1 MSPNALTATGIS
13 DHVNNPTAA
22 SLMTEKPSD
31 SRPIGD
37 IIRTHAER
45 LALDAEERLHQRQR
59 ALAEQSSTANPPDV
73 RIRVWEKVHALRMP
87 GDATHPVLD
96 VIAYGTGLTL
106 AQVREEQSVR
116 LALRT
121 KRAAAQHASE
131 SAESATSSS
140 QGATPIP

>member
-1 MSPNALTATGIS
+1 MSPYPRTATS
-13 DHVNNPTAA
+13 TSHHVNNQTAA
-22 SLMTEKPSD
+22 SLMTDKPSD

-87 GDATHPVLD
+87 GDAAHPVLD

-121 KRAAAQHASE
+121 KRSAAQHSSGPAASE
-131 SAESATSSS
+131 TANSPGE
-140 QGATPIP
+140 TPIP